1 MCSLTHAS
9 TQCMHVLACTH
20 FAATMPVDVV
30 KVRMQYAGADGNKLY
45 NGISDCIVKTAKVVR
60 SRALVGL
67 AVAIFILL
75 HLCLRE
81 RCRCAHSRD
90 SVVVTHSSHL
100 LTFCHPRALS
110 RALPFAVITGGRPVG
125 VLEGSLTRT
134 RPPVFLRWTSV
145 RNKACTGPYTPCLL
159 RPSTSQCS
167 GDT

>member
-1 MCSLTHAS
+1 
-9 TQCMHVLACTH
+9 MHVLACTH

-45 NGISDCIVKTAKVVR
+45 NGISDCIVKTAKVA
-60 SRALVGL
+60 RARVHLWDWQWPFL
-67 AVAIFILL
+67 FCCI
-75 HLCLRE
+75 LCLRE
-81 RCRCAHSRD
+81 RCAHSRD

-100 LTFCHPRALS
+100 LTFCRPRASS
-110 RALPFAVITGGRPVG
+110 RALPFAVITGRRSVG